1 MTVSKLA
8 VLMAGLGLLA
18 GASQASH
25 AADVEAGKA
34 IANTTCLACHGANG
48 IGIIP
53 LYPNLAGQKAEYLE
67 AQLLAYR
74 SGERKNPIMQPMV
87 SGLSDSDIKAVA
99 AYYSSLHTAP

>member
-8 VLMAGLGLLA
+8 IVLSSLGVLV
-18 GASQASH
+18 GASQLAH
-25 AADVEAGKA
+25 GADVEAGKA
-34 IANTTCLACHGANG
+34 IANTTCLACHGLNG

-74 SGERKNPIMQPMV
+74 SGERKNPIMQPMA
-87 SGLSDSDIKAVA
+87 SSLSDADIKAVA
-99 AYYSSLHTAP
+99 AYYSSLRITP